1 MRVFWS
7 NKNRSKAKSKKSRIT
22 LDPQLK
28 SSLISS
34 FFSKLILRA
43 DKLTLATN
51 LQVCN
56 SWEGNRDW
64 GLILGVLDKRES
76 LLSLRIC
83 SELLPILEMKIA

>member
-1 MRVFWS
+1 MRVFWN
-7 NKNRSKAKSKKSRIT
+7 NKKRSKAKSKKSRIT

-28 SSLISS
+28 ISLISS

-64 GLILGVLDKRES
+64 GLIFGS
-76 LLSLRIC
+76 
-83 SELLPILEMKIA
+83 P